1 MAEAI
6 AETVEVAVEVAEAE
20 AIAEIAEVSV
30 AEAQA
35 AVVDK
40 A

>member
-6 AETVEVAVEVAEAE
+6 AETVEVAVEVAEA
-20 AIAEIAEVSV
+20 IAEIAEVSV
-30 AEAQA
+30 EEAQA